1 MELSSKFHH
10 KLNQDTIDQIQEWK
24 SKNKKIVF
32 TNGCFD
38 ILHCGHI
45 KYLQEAKSLGQKLI
59 IGLNS
64 DNSVRR
70 LKGNDRPVNNQECRG
85 EILAALEAVD
95 LVVIF
100 EEDTPMEIIDK
111 IVPDVLVKGGDW
123 KIDDIVGSD
132 IVIKKGG
139 EVKSLSFVQG
149 ISTTSIINK
158 IKKNS

>member
-10 KLNQDTIDQIQEWK
+10 KLNHNAIDKIQEWK

-45 KYLQEAKSLGQKLI
+45 KYLQEAKSLGEKLI

-64 DNSVRR
+64 DDSVRR
-70 LKGNDRPVNNQECRG
+70 LKGNDRPVNTQECRG
-85 EILAALEAVD
+85 EVLAALEAVD
-95 LVVIF
+95 LVVVF
-100 EEDTPMEIIDK
+100 EEDTPIEIIRK
-111 IVPDVLVKGGDW
+111 IVPNILVKGGDW
-123 KIDDIVGSD
+123 KIGDIIGSD
-132 IVIKKGG
+132 IVLKNGG

-149 ISTTSIINK
+149 ISTTSIIDK
-158 IKKNS
+158 IKKN